1 MFSPGREKGASHW
14 SRRVLA
20 ACGEELSP
28 VGGLGR
34 PGKKERDCIVKEESE
49 VWCVTVCVCVELGGE
64 VVEIALYLEF
74 CIVYM
79 Y

>member
-34 PGKKERDCIVKEESE
+34 PRKEIE
-49 VWCVTVCVCVELGGE
+49 GGILHSK
-64 VVEIALYLEF
+64 IA
-74 CIVYM
+74 
-79 Y
+79 

>member
-34 PGKKERDCIVKEESE
+34 PRKERERDCIVKQHSLRRSRKSG
-49 VWCVTVCVCVELGGE
+49 VCVWSGGE
-64 VVEIALYLEF
+64 VKRNCTVS
-74 CIVYM
+74 
-79 Y
+79 

>member
-20 ACGEELSP
+20 TCGEEPSP

-34 PGKKERDCIVKEESE
+34 PIGNKKERDCIVKFEKELE
-49 VWCVTVCVCVELGGE
+49 V
-64 VVEIALYLEF
+64 
-74 CIVYM
+74 
-79 Y
+79 